1 MIKIDIKLP
10 INTAKGKKQLELNT
24 CLKANEITAIFGES
38 GAGKTTL
45 LKIIAGLIK
54 PEFGRIEVGDELWL
68 DTQKNINLAIQ
79 KRKIGFVFQDYALFP
94 NMSVKENI
102 SYAATSKQKVEEL
115 LSLMNLENL
124 AKIYPKNL
132 SGGQAQRVAL
142 ARALAREPQILL
154 LDEPLSALDFK
165 MRSFLQDEL
174 VKILQHFKITT
185 LLVSH
190 DLAEIYKLSHRIL
203 ELSDGKIIKDARTNE
218 FFTSSNLSAKL
229 RLSATLLEIKKSDI
243 LMIFTL
249 LLNQDI
255 VKITLSEE
263 EFLRTYKNVKI
274 GDTLLLS
281 IKAFN
286 PIVGGKIKCN
296 HRKIK

>member
-54 PEFGRIEVGDELWL
+54 PKFGRIEVGDELWL

-255 VKITLSEE
+255 IKITLSEE
-263 EFLRTYKNVKI
+263 EFLKAYQDVKI

-286 PIVGGKIKCN
+286 PIIVGKLDK
-296 HRKIK
+296 

>member
-38 GAGKTTL
+38 GVGKTTL

-102 SYAATSKQKVEEL
+102 SYAATSKQKAEEL

-229 RLSATLLEIKKSDI
+229 HLSATLLEMKKSDI
-243 LMIFTL
+243 LVIFTL

-263 EFLRTYKNVKI
+263 EFLKSYKDVKI

-286 PIVGGKIKCN
+286 PIIVGKLDK
-296 HRKIK
+296 

>member
-1 MIKIDIKLP
+1 MIRIDINHP
-10 INTAKGKKQLELNT
+10 MNTAKGRLDLNFKKDIESG
-24 CLKANEITAIFGES
+24 KITALFGES

-229 RLSATLLEIKKSDI
+229 RLSATLLEMKKSDI
-243 LMIFTL
+243 LVVLTL

-255 VKITLSEE
+255 IKITLSEE
-263 EFLRTYKNVKI
+263 EFLKVYQDVKI

-286 PIVGGKIKCN
+286 PIIVGKLDK
-296 HRKIK
+296 

>member
-54 PEFGRIEVGDELWL
+54 PEFGRIEVGDELWF
-68 DTQKNINLAIQ
+68 DTQKNVNLAIQ

-102 SYAATSKQKVEEL
+102 SYAATSKQKAEEL

-203 ELSDGKIIKDARTNE
+203 ELSDGKIIKDAKTNE

-229 RLSATLLEIKKSDI
+229 RLSATLLEMKKSDI
-243 LMIFTL
+243 LVIFTL

-263 EFLRTYKNVKI
+263 EFLKSYKDVKI

-286 PIVGGKIKCN
+286 PIIVGKL
-296 HRKIK
+296 

>member
-54 PEFGRIEVGDELWL
+54 PEFGRIEVGDELWF
-68 DTQKNINLAIQ
+68 DTQKNVNLAIQ

-102 SYAATSKQKVEEL
+102 SYAATSKQKAEEL

-174 VKILQHFKITT
+174 MKILQHFKITT

-229 RLSATLLEIKKSDI
+229 RLSATLLEMKKSDI
-243 LMIFTL
+243 LVIFTL

-263 EFLRTYKNVKI
+263 EFLKSYKDVKI

-286 PIVGGKIKCN
+286 PIIVGKL
-296 HRKIK
+296 

>member
-102 SYAATSKQKVEEL
+102 SYAAISKQKVEEL

-286 PIVGGKIKCN
+286 PIIVGKLDKQ
-296 HRKIK
+296 K

>member
-38 GAGKTTL
+38 GVGKTTL
-45 LKIIAGLIK
+45 LKIITGLIK

-286 PIVGGKIKCN
+286 PIIVGKLDK
-296 HRKIK
+296 

>member
-68 DTQKNINLAIQ
+68 DTQKNINLGIQ

-243 LMIFTL
+243 LVIFTL

-263 EFLRTYKNVKI
+263 EFLKSYKDIKI

-286 PIVGGKIKCN
+286 PIIVGKLDKQE
-296 HRKIK
+296 

>member
-45 LKIIAGLIK
+45 LKIIAGIIK
-54 PEFGRIEVGDELWL
+54 PEFGRIEVEDELWL
-68 DTQKNINLAIQ
+68 DTQKNINLSIQ

-94 NMSVKENI
+94 NMSIKENI
-102 SYAATSKQKVEEL
+102 SYAATSKQKAEEL

-229 RLSATLLEIKKSDI
+229 RLSATLLEMKKSDI
-243 LMIFTL
+243 LVIFTL

-263 EFLRTYKNVKI
+263 EFLKSYKDVKI

-286 PIVGGKIKCN
+286 PIIVGKL
-296 HRKIK
+296 

>member
-24 CLKANEITAIFGES
+24 CLKTNEITAIFGES
-38 GAGKTTL
+38 GVGKTTL

-68 DTQKNINLAIQ
+68 DTQKNVNLAIQ

-102 SYAATSKQKVEEL
+102 SYAATSKQKAEEL

-229 RLSATLLEIKKSDI
+229 RLSATLLEMKKSDI
-243 LMIFTL
+243 LVIFTL

-263 EFLRTYKNVKI
+263 EFLKSYKDVKI

-286 PIVGGKIKCN
+286 PIIVGKL
-296 HRKIK
+296 

>member
-54 PEFGRIEVGDELWL
+54 PEFGRIEVGDELWF
-68 DTQKNINLAIQ
+68 DTQKNVNLAIQ

-102 SYAATSKQKVEEL
+102 FYAATSKQKAEEL

-203 ELSDGKIIKDARTNE
+203 ELSDGKIIKDARINE

-229 RLSATLLEIKKSDI
+229 RLSATLLEMKKSDI
-243 LMIFTL
+243 LVIFTL

-263 EFLRTYKNVKI
+263 EFLKSYKDVKI

-286 PIVGGKIKCN
+286 PII
-296 HRKIK
+296 

>member
-54 PEFGRIEVGDELWL
+54 PEFGRIEVGDELWF
-68 DTQKNINLAIQ
+68 DTQKNVNLAIQ

-102 SYAATSKQKVEEL
+102 SYAATSKQKAEEL

-142 ARALAREPQILL
+142 ARALAREPKILL

-165 MRSFLQDEL
+165 MRANLQDEL
-174 VKILQHFKITT
+174 TKILEYFKIST

-203 ELSDGKIIKDARTNE
+203 ELKNGKIIKDFPKNE
-218 FFTSSNLSAKL
+218 FFTHSNISAKL

-243 LMIFTL
+243 LVVLTL

-255 VKITLSEE
+255 IKITLSEE
-263 EFLRTYKNVKI
+263 EFLKAYQDVKI

-286 PIVGGKIKCN
+286 PIIVGKLDK
-296 HRKIK
+296 

>member
-54 PEFGRIEVGDELWL
+54 PEFGRIEVGDELWF
-68 DTQKNINLAIQ
+68 DTQKNVNLAIQ

-102 SYAATSKQKVEEL
+102 SYAATSKQKAEEL

-124 AKIYPKNL
+124 TKIYPKNL

-229 RLSATLLEIKKSDI
+229 RLSATLLEMKKSDI
-243 LMIFTL
+243 LVIFTL

-263 EFLRTYKNVKI
+263 EFLKSYKDVKI

-286 PIVGGKIKCN
+286 PIIVGKLDK
-296 HRKIK
+296 

>member
-54 PEFGRIEVGDELWL
+54 PEFGRIEVGDELWF
-68 DTQKNINLAIQ
+68 DTQKNVNLAIQ

-102 SYAATSKQKVEEL
+102 SYAATSKQKAEEL

-243 LMIFTL
+243 LVIFTL
-249 LLNQDI
+249 LLNQNI

-263 EFLRTYKNVKI
+263 EFLKSYKDVKI

-286 PIVGGKIKCN
+286 PIIVGKLDK
-296 HRKIK
+296 

>member
-54 PEFGRIEVGDELWL
+54 PEFGRIEVEDELWL
-68 DTQKNINLAIQ
+68 DTQKNINLSIQ

-102 SYAATSKQKVEEL
+102 SYAATSKQKAEEL
-115 LSLMNLENL
+115 LSLINLENL

-229 RLSATLLEIKKSDI
+229 RLSATLLEMKKSDI
-243 LMIFTL
+243 LVIFTL

-263 EFLRTYKNVKI
+263 EFLKSYKDVKI

-286 PIVGGKIKCN
+286 PIIVGKL
-296 HRKIK
+296 

>member
-54 PEFGRIEVGDELWL
+54 PEFGRIEVGDELWF
-68 DTQKNINLAIQ
+68 DTQKNVNLVIQ

-102 SYAATSKQKVEEL
+102 FYAATSKQKAEEL

-203 ELSDGKIIKDARTNE
+203 ELSDGKIIKDARINE

-229 RLSATLLEIKKSDI
+229 RLSATLLEMKKSDI
-243 LMIFTL
+243 LVIFTL

-263 EFLRTYKNVKI
+263 EFLKSYKDVKI

-286 PIVGGKIKCN
+286 PIIVGKLDK
-296 HRKIK
+296 

>member
-38 GAGKTTL
+38 GVGKTTL

-54 PEFGRIEVGDELWL
+54 PEFGRIKVGDELWL

-102 SYAATSKQKVEEL
+102 SYAATSKQKAEEL

-229 RLSATLLEIKKSDI
+229 RLSATLLEMKKSDI
-243 LMIFTL
+243 LVIFTL

-263 EFLRTYKNVKI
+263 EFLRSYKDIKI

-286 PIVGGKIKCN
+286 PIIVGKLDKQE
-296 HRKIK
+296 

>member
-54 PEFGRIEVGDELWL
+54 PEFGRIEVGDELWF
-68 DTQKNINLAIQ
+68 DTQKNVNLAIQ

-102 SYAATSKQKVEEL
+102 SYAATSKQKAEEL

-229 RLSATLLEIKKSDI
+229 RLSATLLEMKKSDI
-243 LMIFTL
+243 LVIFTL

-263 EFLRTYKNVKI
+263 EFLKSYKDVKI

-286 PIVGGKIKCN
+286 PIIVGKLDK
-296 HRKIK
+296 

>member
-1 MIKIDIKLP
+1 MIKIDINHP
-10 INTAKGKKQLELNT
+10 INTAKGTLDLNFKKDIELE
-24 CLKANEITAIFGES
+24 KITALFGES

-54 PEFGRIEVGDELWL
+54 PKLGRIEVDNELWFDSSKGFDL
-68 DTQKNINLAIQ
+68 PLQ

-102 SYAATSKQKVEEL
+102 AYAANSKKKVEEL
-115 LSLMNLENL
+115 LALMGLENL

-142 ARALAREPQILL
+142 ARALAREPKILL

-165 MRSFLQDEL
+165 MRAALQDEL
-174 VKILQHFKITT
+174 AKILHHFKITT

-203 ELSDGKIIKDARTNE
+203 ELKNGKIVKDFSKNE
-218 FFTSSNLSAKL
+218 FFTHSSISAKL
-229 RLSATLLEIKKSDI
+229 RLSGVFLDIKKSDI
-243 LMIFTL
+243 LMVLTL

-255 VKITLSEE
+255 IKITLNEE
-263 EFLRTYKNVKI
+263 EFLKDYKNLKI
-274 GDTLLLS
+274 GDTLILS

-286 PIVGGKIKCN
+286 PIIVGKLEEE
-296 HRKIK
+296 

>member
-1 MIKIDIKLP
+1 MLKLDLKHQ
-10 INTAKGKKQLELNT
+10 INSKEFEFKTQINQG
-24 CLKANEITAIFGES
+24 EITAIFGES

-54 PEFGRIEVGDELWL
+54 PNCGYLEVDNEIWF
-68 DTQKNINLAIQ
+68 DSKKNINLSIQ
-79 KRKIGFVFQDYALFP
+79 KRKIGFMFQDYALFP
-94 NMSVKENI
+94 NMNVKENL
-102 SYAATSKQKVEEL
+102 SYANKNETKINEFLEI
-115 LSLMNLENL
+115 MNLKEL
-124 AKIYPKNL
+124 AKAYPKEL

-142 ARALAREPQILL
+142 ARALIREPKILL

-165 MRSFLQDEL
+165 MRMNLQDEL
-174 VKILQHFKITT
+174 AKILHHFKITT

-190 DLAEIYKLSHRIL
+190 DIAEIYKLSHKII
-203 ELSDGKIIKDARTNE
+203 EIQNGKIIKNLIKNE
-218 FFTSSNLSAKL
+218 FFTQANLSAKL
-229 RLSATLLEIKKSDI
+229 RLNATLLEVKKSDI
-243 LMIFTL
+243 LIIFTL

-263 EFLRTYKNVKI
+263 EFLKDYQDVKI

-286 PIVGGKIKCN
+286 PIIVGKIK
-296 HRKIK
+296 

>member
-124 AKIYPKNL
+124 AKIYPKHL

-142 ARALAREPQILL
+142 ARALAREPKILL

-286 PIVGGKIKCN
+286 PIIVGKLDK
-296 HRKIK
+296 

>member
-54 PEFGRIEVGDELWL
+54 PEFGRIEVGDELWF
-68 DTQKNINLAIQ
+68 DTQKNVNLAIQ

-102 SYAATSKQKVEEL
+102 FYAATSKQKAEEL

-203 ELSDGKIIKDARTNE
+203 ELSDGKIIKDARINE

-229 RLSATLLEIKKSDI
+229 RLSATLLEMKKSDI
-243 LMIFTL
+243 LVIFTL

-263 EFLRTYKNVKI
+263 EFLKAYQDVKI

-286 PIVGGKIKCN
+286 PIIVGKLDK
-296 HRKIK
+296 

>member
-54 PEFGRIEVGDELWL
+54 PEFGRIEVGDELWF
-68 DTQKNINLAIQ
+68 DTQKNVNLAIQ

-102 SYAATSKQKVEEL
+102 SYAATSKQKAEEL

-229 RLSATLLEIKKSDI
+229 RLSATLLEMKKSDI
-243 LMIFTL
+243 LVIFTL

-255 VKITLSEE
+255 VKITLSEG
-263 EFLRTYKNVKI
+263 EFLKSYKDVKI

-286 PIVGGKIKCN
+286 PIIVGKLDK
-296 HRKIK
+296 

>member
-54 PEFGRIEVGDELWL
+54 PEFGRIEVEDELWF
-68 DTQKNINLAIQ
+68 DTQKNVNLAIQ

-102 SYAATSKQKVEEL
+102 SYAATSKQKAEEL

-229 RLSATLLEIKKSDI
+229 RLSATLLEMKKSDI
-243 LMIFTL
+243 LVIFTL

-263 EFLRTYKNVKI
+263 EFLKSYKDVKI

-286 PIVGGKIKCN
+286 PIIVGKL
-296 HRKIK
+296 

>member
-54 PEFGRIEVGDELWL
+54 PEFGRIEVGDELWF
-68 DTQKNINLAIQ
+68 DTQKNVNLAIQ

-102 SYAATSKQKVEEL
+102 SYAATSKQKAEEL

-243 LMIFTL
+243 LVVLTL

-263 EFLRTYKNVKI
+263 EFLKSYKDVKI

-286 PIVGGKIKCN
+286 PIIVGKLDK
-296 HRKIK
+296 

>member
-38 GAGKTTL
+38 GVGKTTL
-45 LKIIAGLIK
+45 LKIITGLIK

-286 PIVGGKIKCN
+286 PIIVGKLDKQ
-296 HRKIK
+296 K

>member
-54 PEFGRIEVGDELWL
+54 PEFGRIEVGDELWF
-68 DTQKNINLAIQ
+68 DTQKNVNLAIQ

-102 SYAATSKQKVEEL
+102 SYAATSKQKAEEL

-218 FFTSSNLSAKL
+218 FFASSNLSAKL
-229 RLSATLLEIKKSDI
+229 RLSATLLEMKKSDI
-243 LMIFTL
+243 LVIFTL

-263 EFLRTYKNVKI
+263 EFLKSYKDVKI

-286 PIVGGKIKCN
+286 PIIVGKLDK
-296 HRKIK
+296 

>member
-229 RLSATLLEIKKSDI
+229 RLSTTLLEIKKSDI
-243 LMIFTL
+243 LVVLTL

-255 VKITLSEE
+255 IKITLSEE
-263 EFLRTYKNVKI
+263 EFLKAYQDVKI

-286 PIVGGKIKCN
+286 PIIVGKLDK
-296 HRKIK
+296 

>member
-54 PEFGRIEVGDELWL
+54 PEFGRIEVGDELWF
-68 DTQKNINLAIQ
+68 DTQKNVNLAIQ

-102 SYAATSKQKVEEL
+102 SYAATSKQKTEEL

-229 RLSATLLEIKKSDI
+229 RLSATLLEMKKSDI
-243 LMIFTL
+243 LVIFTL

-263 EFLRTYKNVKI
+263 EFLKSYKDVKI

-286 PIVGGKIKCN
+286 PIIVGKLDK
-296 HRKIK
+296 

>member
-38 GAGKTTL
+38 GVGKTTL

-54 PEFGRIEVGDELWL
+54 PEFGRIEVRDELWL

-263 EFLRTYKNVKI
+263 EFLRTYKDVKI

-286 PIVGGKIKCN
+286 PIIVGKLDKQE
-296 HRKIK
+296 

>member
-10 INTAKGKKQLELNT
+10 VNTAKGKKQLELNT

-54 PEFGRIEVGDELWL
+54 PEFGRIEVGDELWF
-68 DTQKNINLAIQ
+68 DTQKNVNLAIQ

-102 SYAATSKQKVEEL
+102 SYAATSKQKAEEL

-229 RLSATLLEIKKSDI
+229 RLSATLLEMKKSDI
-243 LMIFTL
+243 LVIFTL

-263 EFLRTYKNVKI
+263 EFLKSYKDVKI

-286 PIVGGKIKCN
+286 PIIVGKLDK
-296 HRKIK
+296 

>member
-1 MIKIDIKLP
+1 MIRIDINHP
-10 INTAKGKKQLELNT
+10 MNTAKGRLDLNFKKDIESG
-24 CLKANEITAIFGES
+24 KITALFGES

-45 LKIIAGLIK
+45 LKIIAGLIR
-54 PEFGRIEVGDELWL
+54 PEFGCIEVDNELWF
-68 DTQKNINLAIQ
+68 DSSKNFSLALQ

-94 NMSVKENI
+94 NMNVKENI
-102 SYAATSKQKVEEL
+102 AYAASSKAKVSEL
-115 LSLMNLENL
+115 LALMGLENL
-124 AKIYPKNL
+124 AKIYPKHL

-142 ARALAREPQILL
+142 ARALAREPKILL

-165 MRSFLQDEL
+165 MRANLQDEL
-174 VKILQHFKITT
+174 AKILEYFKIST

-190 DLAEIYKLSHRIL
+190 DLTEIYKLSHRVL
-203 ELSDGKIIKDARTNE
+203 ELKNGKIIKDFPKNE
-218 FFTSSNLSAKL
+218 FFTHSSISAKL

-243 LMIFTL
+243 LVVLTL

-255 VKITLSEE
+255 IKITLSEE
-263 EFLRTYKNVKI
+263 EFLKAYQDIKI

-286 PIVGGKIKCN
+286 PIIIGKLDK
-296 HRKIK
+296 

>member
-286 PIVGGKIKCN
+286 PIIVGKLDK
-296 HRKIK
+296 

>member
-10 INTAKGKKQLELNT
+10 LDTAKGKKELVFNT
-24 CLKANEITAIFGES
+24 HLKTNEITAIFGEN
-38 GAGKTTL
+38 GVGKTTL

-54 PEFGRIEVGDELWL
+54 PEFGRIEVNNELWL
-68 DTQKNINLAIQ
+68 DTQKNINLSIQ

-115 LSLMNLENL
+115 LNLMNLENL
-124 AKIYPKNL
+124 ARIYPKNL

-174 VKILQHFKITT
+174 MKILQHFKITT

-203 ELSDGKIIKDARTNE
+203 ELNNGKIIKDAKTNE
-218 FFTSSNLSAKL
+218 FFTQSNLSAKL

-243 LMIFTL
+243 LVIFTL

-263 EFLRTYKNVKI
+263 EFLKSYKDIKI

-281 IKAFN
+281 IKDFN
-286 PIVGGKIKCN
+286 PIIVGKI
-296 HRKIK
+296 